1 MINGRISVATAAK
14 TLRMDAQTVRLL
26 LRKGN
31 VSWGLMLLKIRGQ
44 LSLVT
49 LFMQNLSNSSQAI
62 KRMVMQNDRTRIYVT
77 LQPY

>member
-31 VSWGLMLLKIRGQ
+31 VSWGCAFKNPGSTQFSYLIYAE
-44 LSLVT
+44 
-49 LFMQNLSNSSQAI
+49 LSNSSQAI

>member
-31 VSWGLMLLKIRGQ
+31 VSWGCAFKNPGSTQFSYLIYAEPFKQ
-44 LSLVT
+44 LT
-49 LFMQNLSNSSQAI
+49 GYKEAG
-62 KRMVMQNDRTRIYVT
+62 DAE
-77 LQPY
+77 